1 MICLAGS
8 GTVKIAGNEYNLGQF
23 DAIYIPRDSM
33 IAVSTKTTVDFA
45 EFSAGVE
52 GNYPL
57 QVVRYGDV
65 AKDPGLKFV
74 AGGPG
79 SRRELNVLV
88 ANNVEAGRLIA
99 GFTSSDPGNWTS
111 CRPTSTPQCWKRCMC
126 TLTCRSQPM
135 ACSWYITTRNIRNW

>member
-1 MICLAGS
+1 M
-8 GTVKIAGNEYNLGQF
+8 
-23 DAIYIPRDSM
+23 
-33 IAVSTKTTVDFA
+33 STKTTVDFA

-57 QVVRYGDV
+57 KVVRYADV

-79 SRRELNVLV
+79 SRRELNVLI

-111 CRPTSTPQCWKRCMC
+111 WPPH
-126 TLTCRSQPM
+126 
-135 ACSWYITTRNIRNW
+135 